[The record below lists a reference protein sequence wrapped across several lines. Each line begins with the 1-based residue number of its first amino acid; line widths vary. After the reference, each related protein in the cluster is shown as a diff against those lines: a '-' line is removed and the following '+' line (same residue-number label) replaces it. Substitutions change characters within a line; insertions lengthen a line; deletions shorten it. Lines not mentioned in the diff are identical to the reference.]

1 MGKNKES
8 KYSIRQM
15 VTKALE
21 LPVELSDLSKTTLLG
36 NKEVSIQNFKGILE
50 YETGLIRLNTRDFMI
65 KITGQQL
72 DIKSI
77 NDEDIT
83 VQGIILG
90 IEFN

>member
-1 MGKNKES
+1 MARKREN
-8 KYSIRQM
+8 KYSLREI
-15 VTKALE
+15 VTRALE
-21 LPVELSDLSKTTLLG
+21 LPIELSDLSKTTLLG

-50 YETGLIRLNTRDFMI
+50 YETGLIRLNTRDFMV

-83 VQGIILG
+83 VTGIISA
-90 IEFN
+90 IEFQ